1 MTQGLTLYA
10 RMIRGDSEAGSRL
23 VSWQL
28 GSLIGWALTRRRVR
42 GATQELATLLSLL
55 PQQI

>member
-10 RMIRGDSEAGSRL
+10 MMIHGDLEAGNKL

-28 GSLIGWALTRRRVR
+28 GSLIGWALTRRIR

-55 PQQI
+55 P